1 MTDWSLLHV
10 RDQDTHLDVHV
21 PVGPAVLVVE
31 PDSVHHLVLYV
42 SQQVRTFPYRRTKM
56 MFRLLYARNIT
67 EVDSLA
73 QWKWIE
79 CNTYPTG
86 AGPSVFENH
95 II

>member
-1 MTDWSLLHV
+1 MDHENIFSDIPLYLNIHV
-10 RDQDTHLDVHV
+10 SIR
-21 PVGPAVLVVE
+21 PAVFMIE